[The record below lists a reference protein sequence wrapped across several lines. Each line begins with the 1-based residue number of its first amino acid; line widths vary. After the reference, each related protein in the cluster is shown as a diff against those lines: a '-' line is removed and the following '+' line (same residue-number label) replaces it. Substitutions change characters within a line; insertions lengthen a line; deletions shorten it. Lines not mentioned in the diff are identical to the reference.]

1 MGFVHQIYG
10 LKSERELA
18 LCISNEWVSAHSV
31 GMQIDSAKQVSTK
44 KRGDV
49 RCSNSSVF
57 WSKQSISRWIG
68 ASTFGCFT
76 VGSH

>member
-31 GMQIDSAKQVSTK
+31 GMQIDSANKSQLKSEGMSDATTAACF
-44 KRGDV
+44 G
-49 RCSNSSVF
+49 
-57 WSKQSISRWIG
+57 QSR
-68 ASTFGCFT
+68 A
-76 VGSH
+76 

>member
-1 MGFVHQIYG
+1 MGFVRQTYG

-44 KRGDV
+44 K
-49 RCSNSSVF
+49 
-57 WSKQSISRWIG
+57 
-68 ASTFGCFT
+68 
-76 VGSH
+76 

>member
-1 MGFVHQIYG
+1 MGFVHQTYG

-44 KRGDV
+44 SEGMSDAATAA
-49 RCSNSSVF
+49 C
-57 WSKQSISRWIG
+57 
-68 ASTFGCFT
+68 FGQIRA
-76 VGSH
+76 